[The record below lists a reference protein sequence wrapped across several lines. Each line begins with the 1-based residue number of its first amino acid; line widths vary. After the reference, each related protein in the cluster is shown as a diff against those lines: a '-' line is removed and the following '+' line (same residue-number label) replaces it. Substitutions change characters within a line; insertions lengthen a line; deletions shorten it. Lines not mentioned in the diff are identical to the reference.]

1 MKMRA
6 AKMVEV
12 GRMVCEEAEVRPPGE
27 GELLV
32 RNRFASICGSDL
44 HIVYMGWN
52 AYEFPLPHG
61 YPGHEGVGEVVDGG
75 GTGFEPGDIVLTAPN
90 IWNSK
95 TFASYQLI

>member
-44 HIVYMGWN
+44 HIVMTGVVLPP
-52 AYEFPLPHG
+52 FP
-61 YPGHEGVGEVVDGG
+61 
-75 GTGFEPGDIVLTAPN
+75 
-90 IWNSK
+90 
-95 TFASYQLI
+95 